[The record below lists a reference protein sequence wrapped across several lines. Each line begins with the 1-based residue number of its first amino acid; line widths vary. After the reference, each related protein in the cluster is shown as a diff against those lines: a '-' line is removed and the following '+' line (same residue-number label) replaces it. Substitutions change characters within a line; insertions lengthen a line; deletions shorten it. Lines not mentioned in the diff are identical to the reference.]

1 MSKRP
6 HTKYDKTDKEIEE
19 LVNNQLNPTPDYKQE
34 IEGIL
39 GTVYKRVAGKDYTTG
54 NGGLSNIYYEDCT
67 YKLTQA
73 LTHLIETE
81 KKKADSMNEIAN
93 MVARHKEVDF
103 VFNGKTYHIKELQG
117 EV

>member
-81 KKKADSMNEIAN
+81 KKKAYSKGYRNGFAQGQFDKEMNDKYPPE
-93 MVARHKEVDF
+93 
-103 VFNGKTYHIKELQG
+103 ELQG
-117 EV
+117 EVE